1 MSKKIF
7 PQPETGTYPAYY
19 YTYFGLLTP
28 DKNILQQMNED
39 ADHFQQI
46 ITQFPA
52 ESFGYAYAEKKWTV
66 AQVLQHIIDTERILS
81 YRALCIAR
89 GEKASLPG
97 FDEDEYNKNAAMN
110 HKDFHLLAIE
120 FFMVRQASI
129 SLFLGLSEE
138 ELKKSGKANNHDVS
152 VIAIAHMIVAH
163 ARHHFNVLKEK
174 YS

>member
-1 MSKKIF
+1 MSKKTF
-7 PQPETGTYPAYY
+7 PHPEKGTYPAYY
-19 YTYFGLLTP
+19 DTYFRLISD

-46 ITQFPA
+46 IAQFPA
-52 ESFGYAYAEKKWTV
+52 ESYGFAYEEKKWTV
-66 AQVLQHIIDTERILS
+66 AQVLQHIIDTERILT

-138 ELKKSGKANNHDVS
+138 EMKRSGKANNNDVT

-163 ARHHFNVLKEK
+163 ARHHFTVLKEK

>member
-1 MSKKIF
+1 
-7 PQPETGTYPAYY
+7 
-19 YTYFGLLTP
+19 
-28 DKNILQQMNED
+28 
-39 ADHFQQI
+39 
-46 ITQFPA
+46 
-52 ESFGYAYAEKKWTV
+52 
-66 AQVLQHIIDTERILS
+66 
-81 YRALCIAR
+81 
-89 GEKASLPG
+89 
-97 FDEDEYNKNAAMN
+97 MN

>member
-1 MSKKIF
+1 MPKIF
-7 PQPETGTYPAYY
+7 PQPEKGTYPTYY
-19 YTYFGLLTP
+19 DKYFELINSE
-28 DKNILQQMNED
+28 KNILNQMNED

-52 ESFGYAYAEKKWTV
+52 ESFGFAYAENKWTV
-66 AQVLQHIIDTERILS
+66 AQVLQHIIDTERILAF
-81 YRALCIAR
+81 RALSIAR

-97 FDEDEYNKNAAMN
+97 FDENEYNKNVIMD

-138 ELKKSGKANNHDVS
+138 ELKRTGLANNNQVS
-152 VIAIAHMIVAH
+152 VIALSHMIVAH
-163 ARHHFNVLKEK
+163 ARHHFKVLKER
-174 YS
+174 YA